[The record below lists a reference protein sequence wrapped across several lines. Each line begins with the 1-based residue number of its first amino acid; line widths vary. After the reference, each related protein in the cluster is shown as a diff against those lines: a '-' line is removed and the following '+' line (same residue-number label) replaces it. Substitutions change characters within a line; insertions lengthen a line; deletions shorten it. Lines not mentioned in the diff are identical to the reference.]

1 MPVGLK
7 VQGESPLAVDADI
20 LSYIEDTS
28 NIALNQLISLVTQNP
43 KGHATLLI
51 QLIRLEGKIARPDAS
66 TLVLLLARR
75 ITSAWCECHVSDLL
89 FYRLL
94 AHEGGLGAGLKAS
107 DDLQRWRN
115 KANRRLVS
123 TIKALAVVRR
133 IEESW
138 IDQQLSKLRVASR
151 WITCARKTGRSS

>member
-1 MPVGLK
+1 MTVGLDPNSR
-7 VQGESPLAVDADI
+7 ENPLAVDGDI
-20 LSYIEDTS
+20 LAHIADTS

-51 QLIRLEGKIARPDAS
+51 QLIRLEAKIAGPDPS

-75 ITSAWCECHVSDLL
+75 ITSAWCECHVSDYL

-94 AHEGGLGAGLKAS
+94 AQEGGFGAGLGAS

-115 KANRRLVS
+115 KANRRLLN

-133 IEESW
+133 IKTSW
-138 IDQQLSKLRVASR
+138 IDQQLSKLKVA
-151 WITCARKTGRSS
+151 